1 MPNDR
6 QLMDPSGRPPSAFEW
21 VQGSTTVHGCTAI
34 HVRGRHHLGSPFA
47 GTGKCLRGEIE
58 ERHACQHFGGRV
70 SIVKRLAGGRTS
82 GGDSG

>member
-58 ERHACQHFGGRV
+58 ERHACQHFGGESFDRQTARRWAYV
-70 SIVKRLAGGRTS
+70 RGR
-82 GGDSG
+82 